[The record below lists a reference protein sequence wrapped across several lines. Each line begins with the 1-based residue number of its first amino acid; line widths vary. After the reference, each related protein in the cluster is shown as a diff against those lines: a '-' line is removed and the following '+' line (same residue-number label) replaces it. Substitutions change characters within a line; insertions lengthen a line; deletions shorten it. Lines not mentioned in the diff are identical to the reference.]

1 VKRSATNRPIDRRI
15 IIYTI
20 FLAGVIGVSI
30 LGWHYQNQH
39 QASPLTG
46 GRTYHLGEPAATGKT
61 VLKLTGTNEATSQ
74 IFTVKA
80 DWSLYW
86 DFICYN
92 EALDQNTFRIDV
104 QTINSVPTSLVP
116 IVHDRLLSGYGTQPY
131 AQAGSYRVAITS
143 SCKWHIIVKS

>member
-61 VLKLTGTNEATSQ
+61 VL
-74 IFTVKA
+74 KA